1 MKYTAK
7 SHIALNVLVNGKSM
21 HISFTQQTGG
31 GSVYYTNDADIAHSL
46 ERHPKFNKL
55 FKKEAEAPVLAVAKP
70 KEAPKKVEEAKPKEK
85 EKTFACYEDAKD
97 YLVDTFGVSRT
108 KLRSKTAIEAA
119 AKANNIILKIEE

>member
-7 SHIALNVLVNGKSM
+7 SHIALNVLVNGKGM

-31 GSVYYTNDADIAHSL
+31 GSVYYTNDADIARSL
-46 ERHPKFNKL
+46 ERHPKYGKL
-55 FKKEAEAPVLAVAKP
+55 FKKEAEPVIAVVKP
-70 KEAPKKVEEAKPKEK
+70 KAEPKKTEEAKPKEK
-85 EKTFACYEDAKD
+85 TMSFACYEDAKD
-97 YLVDTFGVSRT
+97 YLVDTFGISRT